1 VLSSQPPERE
11 NDYIPGEAAAVT
23 PIEKQTILI
32 TGSTDGL
39 GRAAARELAARGAR
53 VLVHGRSPERIEAT
67 LAEITAVTGS
77 TSVKG
82 YRADLSELS
91 QVRGLAAEII
101 ADHDHLD
108 LLINNAGIGSGNM
121 STYRRETSR
130 DGHEL
135 RFAVN
140 YLAPFLLTR
149 LLLPLLEA
157 AVPSRIVSV
166 SSVGQAPIDFDDLM
180 MQKRYEPYD
189 AYCRSKLAQIMFTID
204 LAAELAATGIT
215 VNCLHPASLMNT
227 KMVFESFGRTM
238 STIEDGVKAL
248 MNLAISSAL
257 DRVTGRYFN
266 ELSESRANV
275 QAYDAAARAR
285 LKRISE
291 ELTGLRGRSARG

>member
-1 VLSSQPPERE
+1 M
-11 NDYIPGEAAAVT
+11 T
-23 PIEKQTILI
+23 PIEKQIILI

-39 GRAAARELAARGAR
+39 GRATARELAARGAQ
-53 VLVHGRSPERIEAT
+53 VLVHGRDQARIDAVV
-67 LAEITAVTGS
+67 AEMTAVAGRTP
-77 TSVKG
+77 VKG

-91 QVRGLAAEII
+91 QVRRLAAEIR
-101 ADHDHLD
+101 ADHDRLD

-121 STYRRETSR
+121 SRYQRETSR

-149 LLLPLLEA
+149 LLLPLLA
-157 AVPSRIVSV
+157 AAAPSRIVSV

-189 AYCRSKLAQIMFTID
+189 AYCRSKLAQVMFTID
-204 LAAELAATGIT
+204 LAAELAAKRIT

-227 KMVFESFGRTM
+227 KMVFESFGHTM

-248 MNLAISSAL
+248 MNLAVSPAL

-266 ELSESRANV
+266 ELSESRANA
-275 QAYDAAARAR
+275 QAYDASARAR
-285 LKRISE
+285 LKRIGE
-291 ELTGLRGRSARG
+291 ELTGLAGPSARG